1 MNISLAMSTEYV
13 IKTLPVNEGGE
24 KQKTK
29 PISHYPEQ
37 KGNMKQKGMMHALAH
52 GGTYCTP
59 QED

>member
-1 MNISLAMSTEYV
+1 MSTEYV

-29 PISHYPEQ
+29 KPISHYPE
-37 KGNMKQKGMMHALAH
+37 QKGMMHALAH